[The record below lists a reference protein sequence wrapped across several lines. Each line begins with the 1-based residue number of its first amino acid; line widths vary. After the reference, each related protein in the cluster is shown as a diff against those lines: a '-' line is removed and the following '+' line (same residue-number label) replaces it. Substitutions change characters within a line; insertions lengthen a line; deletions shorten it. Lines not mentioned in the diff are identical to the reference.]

1 MNMFPFLKSRRKKH
15 EIQIIDLT
23 IGSTL
28 EDDYILP
35 TRLIHELSIRG
46 IRANCTPIV
55 AEQRIADWE
64 RDFSIKTIRNE
75 YNDGDLYEVIDL
87 VNARAKVYTE
97 VEPLIHKLRSEYKL
111 QLWANSIGTCNEI
124 LKIEKDNHIAI
135 RFIARC
141 AVNMEDFDKA
151 KMMYG
156 KLLESNF
163 EDTDSIM
170 ALIRIHYNEKS
181 FEGVIEYSNKLINI
195 EEDSIIG
202 HRFLYRAHINLGNLE
217 PAVLHLNA
225 IIKYDEKDVEALVEL
240 GRTKYKMKEYAQAK
254 EVLEK
259 VLILEKGERRA
270 CRTLA
275 LIYDREGDWDSA
287 SKLYQ
292 AECET
297 DPYLFSNWEKHI
309 SLLYKLNRVEEAKQ
323 CIDQILSTDGDSIE
337 LSVLA
342 HSLCRS
348 YFWEDLANEIRSDM
362 EKKWRREH
370 RLYVLLARK
379 SLDAG
384 NLTDCYHSLSKIK
397 RKDRKNSGYH
407 QVLGELIDIL
417 DKVNCNVKYLKK
429 ALKRNENVLQT
440 ECAIRHI
447 LSLSKDVPK
456 YKPRSTNQRL
466 VMVSSTLGRG
476 GAERQVLTCLNQ
488 LDKSKRFAS
497 INLLCRFQGSEEVK
511 ATYFEEINRLN
522 VEIDQYQ
529 NESEWDLKFRD
540 SEIPEIFNQCLSLL
554 PDSMQNSISKYYSA
568 ISTIKPDI
576 VHAWQDQTNVEA
588 SLVCEML
595 GVPGVVIFARSLRP
609 DGKSMAHMRKRKY
622 FKEAYKA
629 ILDNQH
635 IQFSHNSE
643 AGKLSYSNWLK
654 IPQKR
659 FSVIHNGVDFTEF
672 EVNSNDKTTQ
682 EKMKTFAIPE
692 NAIVIGCVFRMVREK
707 RPNLWIDAVNECI
720 KSNDRI
726 HAIMVGGGPLIPEI
740 SAKISDLGLEN
751 RIHLVGQTNNVKSW
765 LDKFDL
771 FILTSAVEGLPN
783 VLIEAQAFGVPVIST
798 DAGGARD
805 TFIDGVTG
813 YIVSDNSN
821 EISERIISTVNDSK
835 WMEKAQ
841 TKSISYA
848 RQKFSP
854 ETMADNLSAIYEQSL
869 SSYNK

>member
-1 MNMFPFLKSRRKKH
+1 MFPFLKSRRKKH

-35 TRLIHELSIRG
+35 TRLIHELSIRD

-87 VNARAKVYTE
+87 VNARAKVYNE

-225 IIKYDEKDVEALVEL
+225 IIKSDEKDVEALVEL

-254 EVLEK
+254 EALEK

-337 LSVLA
+337 LNVLA

-370 RLYVLLARK
+370 RLYVLLARR

-397 RKDRKNSGYH
+397 RKDRKISGYH
-407 QVLGELIDIL
+407 QILEDLIQIL
-417 DKVNCNVKYLKK
+417 NKVNYDIKHLKK
-429 ALKRNENVLQT
+429 ATKRNETVLQT

-497 INLLCRFQGSEEVK
+497 INLLCRFQGSEEVE
-511 ATYFEEINRLN
+511 ATYYEEINRLN

-529 NESEWDLKFRD
+529 NESDWDSKFGI
-540 SEIPEIFNQCLSLL
+540 SEIPDKFKQPLSLL
-554 PDSMQNSISKYYSA
+554 PDTMQFSISKYYAA
-568 ISTIKPDI
+568 IDKIKPDI
-576 VHAWQDQTNVEA
+576 VHGWQDLTNVEIA
-588 SLVCEML
+588 LTCAMQ
-595 GVPGVVIFARSLRP
+595 GVPGVVMFARSLRP
-609 DGKSMAHMRKRKY
+609 DGKTMAHIRKRKY
-622 FKEAYKA
+622 FKEAYKE
-629 ILDNQH
+629 ILKDNK
-635 IQFSHNSE
+635 IQFSHNSD
-643 AGKLSYSNWLK
+643 AGKLSYSSWLK

-659 FSVIHNGVDFTEF
+659 FSVIHNGIDFTEF
-672 EVNSNDKTTQ
+672 YIKSDDDIIQ
-682 EKMKTFAIPE
+682 EKVDAFAIPE

-726 HAIMVGGGPLIPEI
+726 HAIMVGGGPLMPEI

-751 RIHLVGQTNNVKSW
+751 KIHLVGQTNNVKPW

-771 FILTSAVEGLPN
+771 FLLTSSVEGLPN

>member
-1 MNMFPFLKSRRKKH
+1 MFPFLKSRRKKH

-23 IGSTL
+23 INSTL

-64 RDFSIKTIRNE
+64 QNFSIKSIRNE
-75 YNDGDLYEVIDL
+75 YNDGEFYEVIDL

-97 VEPLIHKLRSEYKL
+97 IEPLIHKLRSEYKL
-111 QLWANSIGTCNEI
+111 QLWADSIETCNEI

-141 AVNMEDFDKA
+141 AVNMEDYDKA
-151 KMMYG
+151 KMMYE
-156 KLLESNF
+156 KLLESDF

-181 FEGVIEYSNKLINI
+181 FEDVIKYSNKLINI

-202 HRFLYRAHINLGNLE
+202 HRFLYRAHINLDNLE
-217 PAVLHLNA
+217 SAVLHLNA
-225 IIKYDEKDVEALVEL
+225 ILKSEENDVEALVEL

-254 EVLEK
+254 DVLEK
-259 VLILEKGERRA
+259 VLIIEKGERRA

-287 SKLYQ
+287 SKLYEE
-292 AECET
+292 ECET

-323 CIDQILSTDGDSIE
+323 CIDQILSIDGDRIE

-348 YFWEDLANEIRSDM
+348 YFWEDLANEIRNDM
-362 EKKWRREH
+362 EKRWRREH
-370 RLYVLLARK
+370 RLYILLAKK

-397 RKDRKNSGYH
+397 RKDRKISGYH
-407 QVLGELIDIL
+407 QVLDDLKNIL
-417 DKVNCNVKYLKK
+417 DKVNCNFKYLKK

-497 INLLCRFQGSEEVK
+497 INLLCRFQGSEEVE
-511 ATYFEEINRLN
+511 ATYYEEINRLN

-529 NESEWDLKFRD
+529 NESDWDSKFGI
-540 SEIPEIFNQCLSLL
+540 SEIPDKFKQPLSLL
-554 PDSMQNSISKYYSA
+554 PDTMQLSISKYYAA
-568 ISTIKPDI
+568 IDKIKPDI
-576 VHAWQDQTNVEA
+576 VHGWQDLTNVEIA
-588 SLVCEML
+588 LTCAMQ
-595 GVPGVVIFARSLRP
+595 GVPGVVMFARSLRP
-609 DGKSMAHMRKRKY
+609 DGKTMAHIRKRKY
-622 FKEAYKA
+622 FKEAYKE
-629 ILDNQH
+629 ILKDNK
-635 IQFSHNSE
+635 IQFSHNSD
-643 AGKLSYSNWLK
+643 AGKLSYSSWLK

-659 FSVIHNGVDFTEF
+659 FSVIHNGIDFTEF
-672 EVNSNDKTTQ
+672 EVSSDDGKVQ
-682 EKMKTFAIPE
+682 EIIDSFSIPDD
-692 NAIVIGCVFRMVREK
+692 AVIIGCVFRMVREK
-707 RPNLWIDAVNECI
+707 RPNLWIDALHKCI
-720 KSNDRI
+720 QSNDRI
-726 HAIMVGGGPLIPEI
+726 HGIMVGGGPLMPEI
-740 SAKISDLGLEN
+740 SAKISELGLEK
-751 RIHLVGQTNNVKSW
+751 RIHLVGQTNNVKPW
-765 LDKFDL
+765 LDKYDL
-771 FILTSAVEGLPN
+771 FLLTSSVEGLPN

-798 DAGGARD
+798 EAGGARD
-805 TFIDGVTG
+805 TFINGTTG
-813 YIVSDNSN
+813 HIVSDNSN
-821 EISERIISTVNDSK
+821 DISERIISTLDDSE
-835 WMEKAQ
+835 WMEIAQ
-841 TKSISYA
+841 SKSISHA

-854 ETMADNLSAIYEQSL
+854 ETMAENLSVIYEQSL
-869 SSYNK
+869 SSYKR

>member
-1 MNMFPFLKSRRKKH
+1 MFPFLKSRRKKH
-15 EIQIIDLT
+15 EIQVVDLT

-35 TRLIHELSIRG
+35 TRLVHELSIRG

-64 RDFSIKTIRNE
+64 QEFSIKSIRSR
-75 YNDGDLYEVIDL
+75 YNDEELHETIDL
-87 VNARAKVYTE
+87 VNTRAKVYTE

-111 QLWANSIGTCNEI
+111 QLWADSIETCNEI
-124 LKIEKDNHIAI
+124 LNIEKENHVAI

-163 EDTDSIM
+163 KDIDSIM

-181 FEGVIEYSNKLINI
+181 FEGVIEYSNKLLNI

-202 HRFLYRAHINLGNLE
+202 HRFLYRAHINLDNLE
-217 PAVLHLNA
+217 SAVLHLNA
-225 IIKYDEKDVEALVEL
+225 ILKSEENDVEALVEL

-254 EVLEK
+254 DVLEK

-287 SKLYQ
+287 SKLYEE
-292 AECET
+292 ECET

-323 CIDQILSTDGDSIE
+323 CIDQILAIDGDSIE

-348 YFWEDLANEIRSDM
+348 YFWEDLANEIRNDM
-362 EKKWRREH
+362 EKRWRREH
-370 RLYVLLARK
+370 RLYILLAKK

-397 RKDRKNSGYH
+397 TKDRKISGYH
-407 QVLGELIDIL
+407 QVLDDLRNIL
-417 DKVNCNVKYLKK
+417 DKVNCNFKYLKK

-497 INLLCRFQGSEEVK
+497 INLLCRFQGSEEVE
-511 ATYFEEINRLN
+511 ATYYEEINRLN

-529 NESEWDLKFRD
+529 NESDWDSKFGI
-540 SEIPEIFNQCLSLL
+540 SEIPDKFKQPLSLL
-554 PDSMQNSISKYYSA
+554 PDTMQFSISKYYAA
-568 ISTIKPDI
+568 IDKIKPDI
-576 VHAWQDQTNVEA
+576 VHGWQDLTNVEIA
-588 SLVCEML
+588 LTCAMQ
-595 GVPGVVIFARSLRP
+595 GVPGVVMFARSLRP
-609 DGKSMAHMRKRKY
+609 DGKTMAHIRKRKY
-622 FKEAYKA
+622 FKEAYKE
-629 ILDNQH
+629 ILMDNK
-635 IQFSHNSE
+635 IQFSHNSD
-643 AGKLSYSNWLK
+643 AGKLSYSSWLK

-659 FSVIHNGVDFTEF
+659 FSVIHNGIDFTEF
-672 EVNSNDKTTQ
+672 EVSSDDGKVQ
-682 EKMKTFAIPE
+682 EIIDSFSIPDD
-692 NAIVIGCVFRMVREK
+692 AVIIGCVFRIVREK
-707 RPNLWIDAVNECI
+707 RPNLWIDALHKCI
-720 KSNDRI
+720 QSNDRI
-726 HAIMVGGGPLIPEI
+726 HGIMVGGGPLMPEI
-740 SAKISDLGLEN
+740 SAKISELGLEK
-751 RIHLVGQTNNVKSW
+751 RIHLVGQTNNVKPW

-771 FILTSAVEGLPN
+771 FLLTSSVEGLPN

-798 DAGGARD
+798 EAGGARD
-805 TFIDGVTG
+805 TFIDGTTG
-813 YIVSDNSN
+813 HIVSDNSN
-821 EISERIISTVNDSK
+821 DISKRIISTVNDSV
-835 WMEKAQ
+835 WMEKARI
-841 TKSISYA
+841 KSISYA

-854 ETMADNLSAIYEQSL
+854 ETMAENLSAIYEQSL
-869 SSYNK
+869 SSYKR